1 MFKMISVLFRKE
13 ENSTE
18 EFRHNSDTKHVPLM
32 KSICIIRLYCRMSF
46 QGTSPRAKQ
55 AWPPSIILTSL
66 GSCGW
71 TRSGS

>member
-46 QGTSPRAKQ
+46 QGQVRVRNRR
-55 AWPPSIILTSL
+55 
-66 GSCGW
+66 GRR
-71 TRSGS
+71 RSF